1 MSDEKNEIKDFIER
15 YDNLLKEIEN
25 NPNLEVYFIG
35 TLDQM
40 KNWSTFIKTQNKLP
54 YNDEN
59 WWYKISFS
67 GLSIEWIS
75 RLNPLQTWWCDKR
88 ICLNQKTS

>member
-1 MSDEKNEIKDFIER
+1 MSDEKNEIKDFVER

-25 NPNLEVYFIG
+25 NPKLEVYFIG

-40 KNWSTFIKTQNKLP
+40 KNWSTSIKTQNKLP

-59 WWYKISFS
+59 W
-67 GLSIEWIS
+67 
-75 RLNPLQTWWCDKR
+75 
-88 ICLNQKTS
+88 

>member
-25 NPNLEVYFIG
+25 NPKLEVYFIG

-40 KNWSTFIKTQNKLP
+40 KNWSTF
-54 YNDEN
+54 
-59 WWYKISFS
+59 
-67 GLSIEWIS
+67 
-75 RLNPLQTWWCDKR
+75 
-88 ICLNQKTS
+88 

>member
-35 TLDQM
+35 TRSDE
-40 KNWSTFIKTQNKLP
+40 KLEHF
-54 YNDEN
+54 Y
-59 WWYKISFS
+59 
-67 GLSIEWIS
+67 
-75 RLNPLQTWWCDKR
+75 
-88 ICLNQKTS
+88 

>member
-1 MSDEKNEIKDFIER
+1 MSDGKNEIKDFIER

-40 KNWSTFIKTQNKLP
+40 KNSSTFIKTQNKLP

-59 WWYKISFS
+59 W
-67 GLSIEWIS
+67 
-75 RLNPLQTWWCDKR
+75 
-88 ICLNQKTS
+88 

>member
-1 MSDEKNEIKDFIER
+1 MSDEKSEIKDFIER

-25 NPNLEVYFIG
+25 NPKLEVYFIG

-40 KNWSTFIKTQNKLP
+40 KNSSTFIKTQNKLP

-59 WWYKISFS
+59 W
-67 GLSIEWIS
+67 
-75 RLNPLQTWWCDKR
+75 
-88 ICLNQKTS
+88 

>member
-1 MSDEKNEIKDFIER
+1 MSDEKSEIKDFIER

-25 NPNLEVYFIG
+25 NPKLEVYFIG

-40 KNWSTFIKTQNKLP
+40 KNRSTFIKTQNKLP

-59 WWYKISFS
+59 W
-67 GLSIEWIS
+67 
-75 RLNPLQTWWCDKR
+75 
-88 ICLNQKTS
+88 

>member
-1 MSDEKNEIKDFIER
+1 MRWFYMSDEKNEIKDFIER

-59 WWYKISFS
+59 W
-67 GLSIEWIS
+67 
-75 RLNPLQTWWCDKR
+75 
-88 ICLNQKTS
+88 

>member
-1 MSDEKNEIKDFIER
+1 IQKIKILNIWRFKMSDEKSEIKDFIER

-25 NPNLEVYFIG
+25 NPKLEVYFIG

-40 KNWSTFIKTQNKLP
+40 KNWSTFIKTQNELP

-59 WWYKISFS
+59 W
-67 GLSIEWIS
+67 
-75 RLNPLQTWWCDKR
+75 
-88 ICLNQKTS
+88 

>member
-1 MSDEKNEIKDFIER
+1 MSDEKSEIKDFIER

-25 NPNLEVYFIG
+25 NPKLEVYFIG

-40 KNWSTFIKTQNKLP
+40 KNWSTFIKTQNELP

-59 WWYKISFS
+59 W
-67 GLSIEWIS
+67 
-75 RLNPLQTWWCDKR
+75 
-88 ICLNQKTS
+88 

>member
-1 MSDEKNEIKDFIER
+1 MSDEKNEIKNFVER

-25 NPNLEVYFIG
+25 NPKLEVYFIG

-40 KNWSTFIKTQNKLP
+40 KNWSTSIKTQNKLP

-59 WWYKISFS
+59 W
-67 GLSIEWIS
+67 
-75 RLNPLQTWWCDKR
+75 
-88 ICLNQKTS
+88 